1 MLKTLL
7 PRIFTTGRLK
17 PSRTRSAPSA
27 PAPANTRATA
37 TAISAL
43 LRQRFAR
50 YRTDRLHGVTPAAV
64 RQVIESRLGTVDAEA
79 EGYSPLELERQRD
92 LSIKFHWG
100 HNHDFGEFRVEGRM
114 LDRHIDLLANFID
127 LFPIRAEDFHE
138 KEVFDIGCW
147 TGGTALMLAALG
159 ARVLAIEE
167 VKKYAEMAQFLADSF
182 GVGDRLTVLPRS
194 IYSCNTPEF
203 QDRFDVVNFPG
214 VVYHLSDPL
223 IGLRIL
229 FNSLRV
235 GGRILVESAGID
247 HPEPYCRFDGSLIHL
262 SGSREA
268 LNRGGWNW
276 YWPSPSALGRMMR
289 EAGFDEVQTC
299 WHHETRRVFGFGKKL
314 AQVPICR
321 AGLSVPDIR

>member
-7 PRIFTTGRLK
+7 SRFFTSPKLT
-17 PSRTRSAPSA
+17 APDSA
-27 PAPANTRATA
+27 PAVVTA
-37 TAISAL
+37 HSTNGNGAAAAVADL

-50 YRTDRLHGVTPAAV
+50 YRTDRLHTLTPAAF
-64 RQVIESRLGTVDAEA
+64 RQAIDSRLGIDDAAA
-79 EGYSPLELERQRD
+79 EGYSPKELERQRD

-114 LDRHIDLLANFID
+114 LDRHIDLFANFID
-127 LFPIRAEDFHE
+127 LFPIVVDDFLD
-138 KEVFDIGCW
+138 KDVFDIGCW

-159 ARVLAIEE
+159 SRVLAIEE
-167 VKKYAEMAQFLADSF
+167 VKKYAETTQFLADSF
-182 GVGDRLTVLPRS
+182 GIGDRVTVLARS
-194 IYSCNTPEF
+194 LYSCNNPEF
-203 QDRFDVVNFPG
+203 YDRFDVVNFPG

-235 GGRILVESAGID
+235 GGVILVESAGID
-247 HPEPYCRFDGSLIHL
+247 HDEPFCRFDGSLIHL
-262 SGSREA
+262 SGSREQ

-276 YWPSPSALGRMMR
+276 YWPSPSALERMMR
-289 EAGFDEVQTC
+289 EAGFDEVETC
-299 WHHETRRVFGFGKKL
+299 WHQPTGRVFGFGKKL
-314 AQVPICR
+314 AHVPICR